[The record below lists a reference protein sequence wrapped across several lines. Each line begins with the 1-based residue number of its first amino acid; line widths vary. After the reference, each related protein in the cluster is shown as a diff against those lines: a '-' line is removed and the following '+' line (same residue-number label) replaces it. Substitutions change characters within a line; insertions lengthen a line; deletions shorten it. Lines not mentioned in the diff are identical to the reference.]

1 MANAGPK
8 FSLSKSHFFRL
19 IRGTSFRRTV
29 VIHHRKWRM
38 NSNVSPGL
46 LEPPNRGIFFRIPDC
61 LRLPIE
67 RRYHC
72 GFHADVQSSDG
83 RNRRYWGVLIAFGLF
98 SNFMRSEEHTS
109 ELQSPDHLVCRLLL
123 EKKKTKKYRIT

>member
-1 MANAGPK
+1 M
-8 FSLSKSHFFRL
+8 
-19 IRGTSFRRTV
+19 
-29 VIHHRKWRM
+29 IHHRKWRM

-98 SNFMRSEEHTS
+98 SNFMSVYLWHNPANFTVTDALASSLSPHRVPYWRIGADGGEKVRSET
-109 ELQSPDHLVCRLLL
+109 
-123 EKKKTKKYRIT
+123 T